1 MPNSSWLSLLARGCC
16 AAGLVLAVSS
26 CGDDDPERD
35 ASEPGADAGLDTGD
49 AGGGDANAT
58 DADPPEP
65 SETTVPDG
73 CNPLGAPYDCLLPYP
88 SNAFLVPTDDGPR
101 VLVPD
106 VAVPEGPAGV
116 PFRSDRG
123 RAPDGFGI
131 HAPILALAPFALDLS
146 NAVGAFD
153 DAAASLDAAHPSWLL
168 RADTGERVPHWLE
181 QDDQTDNPERRALI
195 VRPLVPLE
203 AGARYIVAFTDLRLA
218 DGGRVADWP
227 VFAELRD
234 GADFAD
240 AALDAEAAR
249 LAEQVLAPLE
259 AAGAVLE
266 DVQLAWDF
274 TVRSRAFATDDILAV
289 QSQTF
294 AWLDERA
301 VTATVEDVVRREDS
315 VRVTGT
321 VTAPLFMTSPDA
333 GATYVRGDDDLPVYT
348 ELVEVP
354 FLAIAALEVWDGTLE
369 ELPIAIQFGHGFF
382 GSREEIDT
390 GTHITT
396 SREVNAVL
404 FAVDGWG
411 LANSDSGVIASD
423 LVDGP
428 NDVMR
433 FVERIGQ
440 GAAHQL
446 VLSEAITTAL
456 TSDVAFQRDGEPR
469 YDAERLTFY
478 GISNGHI
485 LGGMNVALSRHF
497 DAAVLQSGGGSISF
511 MMSRASPFTPLIQL
525 LSTWARDPL
534 DRQVFVAFV
543 ASQLDPIDAL
553 TWSPPL
559 REAGAPP
566 ILLQLAIG
574 DSTVPNLAGHLHARA
589 LGLSLL
595 EPAPRAITNM
605 PSVTIADAPASV
617 LMEFDYGIT
626 EWPDRLSRPP
636 SGDEANGVHEA
647 IRNDARGV
655 AQIRA
660 FLRDGVVVHPCGDAA
675 CE

>member
-1 MPNSSWLSLLARGCC
+1 MPNRAWLSLLARSVC
-16 AAGLVLAVSS
+16 AAGLVLSLSA
-26 CGDDDPERD
+26 CGDDNDGSAVD
-35 ASEPGADAGLDTGD
+35 AAGADAGADVGTD
-49 AGGGDANAT
+49 AGGGNADAQA
-58 DADPPEP
+58 PGP
-65 SETTVPDG
+65 STTTVPEG

-88 SNAFLVPTDDGPR
+88 SDTFLVPTDDGPR
-101 VLVPD
+101 VIVPD
-106 VAVPEGPAGV
+106 VAVPEGPGGV

-131 HAPILALAPFALDLS
+131 HAPILVLAPFALELS

-153 DAAASLDAAHPSWLL
+153 DAAASLEAAHPSWLM

-195 VRPLVPLE
+195 LRPLVPLE
-203 AGARYIVAFTDLRLA
+203 PGVRYIAALTDLRLA
-218 DGGRVADWP
+218 DGERVADWP

-234 GADFAD
+234 GRVFEDD
-240 AALDAEAAR
+240 ALNEEAAR
-249 LAEQVLAPLE
+249 LAAEVIAPLE
-259 AAGAVLE
+259 AAGAAVEQL
-266 DVQLAWDF
+266 QLAWDF
-274 TVRSRAFATDDILAV
+274 TVRTRGSAADDILAV
-289 QSQTF
+289 QAQTF
-294 AWLDERA
+294 AWLDERSA
-301 VTATVEDVVRREDS
+301 TATVDEVVRRDDS

-321 VTAPLFMTSPDA
+321 ITAPLFMDSADA
-333 GATYVRGDDDLPVYT
+333 GATYVRGDDGLPVAG
-348 ELVEVP
+348 ESIEVP
-354 FLAIAALEVWDGTLE
+354 FLAIAALEVWDGAVDDAT
-369 ELPIAIQFGHGFF
+369 IAIQFGHGFF
-382 GSREEIDT
+382 GSREEIDS
-390 GTHITT
+390 GTHIAT

-446 VLSEAITTAL
+446 VLSEAISTVLA
-456 TSDVAFQRDGEPR
+456 SDEAFQRDGSPR
-469 YDAERLTFY
+469 YDSERLTFY

-485 LGGMNVALSRHF
+485 LGGMNVALSRHI

-543 ASQLDPIDAL
+543 ASQLDAIDAL
-553 TWSPPL
+553 TWSAPL
-559 REAGAPP
+559 RAADAPP

-595 EPAPRAITNM
+595 EPAPRPVTTM
-605 PSVTIADAPASV
+605 PTVTVSDAPTSA

-636 SGDEANGVHEA
+636 TADEANTVHNA
-647 IRNDARGV
+647 IRNDARGLT
-655 AQIRA
+655 QIRA
-660 FLRDGVVVHPCGDAA
+660 FLRDGEVVHPCGEVA